1 MPEKEDNNVLR
12 TWLQV
17 TTIQVVTTLTV
28 HSSKRDIVQLLV
40 PEQDLNYADVHL
52 VLQQVRRKTMTPMP
66 TSA

>member
-40 PEQDLNYADVHL
+40 SEQDLYHADVHL

>member
-40 PEQDLNYADVHL
+40 SEQDLYHADVHL

-66 TSA
+66 MSA